1 MIQDIVSIQISLQH
15 DTVDFIG
22 KNLSKGKKGTVLH
35 YVSNIGAYAIANN

>member
-22 KNLSKGKKGTVLH
+22 KNLKGTVLH
-35 YVSNIGAYAIANN
+35 YVSIGAYAIANN